1 MLIIILIVLIY
12 LRCRA
17 VRAQRRHNDD
27 VNHNGDI
34 VGIELEEDVF
44 DERAHSQNALIISRT
59 LWKSI

>member
-1 MLIIILIVLIY
+1 MVILVLIY
-12 LRCRA
+12 LRCRV
-17 VRAQRRHNDD
+17 VRAQRLHNDN